1 MASFL
6 HLHRFQMKKKLRIKR
21 TRIVAPL
28 KMFRV
33 SDPLR
38 GVLICE
44 NVEVVNVRGKGEL
57 EGLHAE
63 KY

>member
-1 MASFL
+1 
-6 HLHRFQMKKKLRIKR
+6 
-21 TRIVAPL
+21 
-28 KMFRV
+28 MFRV

-63 KY
+63 KYWADAKSLRLEE

>member
-1 MASFL
+1 
-6 HLHRFQMKKKLRIKR
+6 MKKKLRIKR